1 MLILVFIG
9 IAGLAIAQDKPRVFV
24 QGKGSQ
30 DVTTS
35 GAATGG
41 RHWGSWG
48 SRSTVDSHD
57 EGMEVAKDL
66 QKDCSG
72 VTITLNQSNADY
84 IVMLNRESKHNRGLL
99 RTNSQ
104 IQVANRLG
112 DILGTNATRTVGNA
126 SKNACQLILA
136 DWNQHGRMAVQDSPT
151 SAPVVAPVAPTAAPV
166 PAGEAKAETV
176 SAIQSLPS
184 TKADH
189 GGGSL
194 GDAATNAS
202 NPARSTGEAIAEISS
217 DPFGADIEIDG
228 NFVGSTPS
236 SVGIVAGDHTLRISR
251 NGYKRWE
258 RPFKSSTGN
267 IKVAAVLEPIPGDSA
282 GTAHVAAEIRQD
294 ANPSPG
300 NQYSPSASG
309 TAVSRDDRSAP
320 IATATSTTRDPNPPA
335 NLAAGLAE
343 EALIGVWFTGNPTVR
358 HDGVEVSG
366 VQPKGPA
373 DNIDIKPGD
382 VILAIDGHFLFTID
396 ELRTELLRHE
406 PGARL
411 TIRYRHNR
419 LTSEN
424 YLTLGSKDAVPRR

>member
-1 MLILVFIG
+1 MKQLILVFIG
-9 IAGLAIAQDKPRVFV
+9 MAGLAIAQDKPRVFV

-30 DVTTS
+30 NLTTS
-35 GAATGG
+35 GTESGG

-48 SRSTVDSHD
+48 SRSTADSHD
-57 EGMEVAKDL
+57 ESMEVTKDL
-66 QKDCSG
+66 QRDCPG
-72 VTITLNQSNADY
+72 VMVTLNQSNADY
-84 IVMLNRESKHNRGLL
+84 TVMLNRESKHNRGLL

-112 DILGTNATRTVGNA
+112 DILGTNATRTVGRA
-126 SKNACQLILA
+126 SKDACQLILA
-136 DWNQHGRMAVQDSPT
+136 DWSQHGPTAVPDSPP
-151 SAPVVAPVAPTAAPV
+151 SAPVAAPVAPDPAPT
-166 PAGEAKAETV
+166 PAK
-176 SAIQSLPS
+176 S
-184 TKADH
+184 
-189 GGGSL
+189 
-194 GDAATNAS
+194 DAAAEAS
-202 NPARSTGEAIAEISS
+202 NIVRSTSEATVEISS
-217 DPFGADIEIDG
+217 DPLGADIVIDG
-228 NFVGSTPS
+228 SFVGSTPS
-236 SVGIVAGDHTLRISR
+236 SVGTVAGDHTLRISK

-320 IATATSTTRDPNPPA
+320 IATATSTILDPAPPA

-424 YLTLGSKDAVPRR
+424 YLALGSKDAVPRK